1 MGTRGSFPGVKRP
14 GPELSQYA
22 FMVWCLVKHRDNFN
36 LPFTFTLKR
45 IDLLRDLGVDG
56 RILIKRIL
64 GK

>member
-1 MGTRGSFPGVKRP
+1 MREALPP
-14 GPELSQYA
+14 LPQYA
-22 FMVWCLVKHRDNFN
+22 SMVWCSVKKSTGTN